1 MTQRR
6 TPSGQGP
13 SRRPTGHAG
22 RPGSRTAAR
31 PARTRDTAATRI
43 EPRRTPATRTT
54 SAIRSGSRPAAARRA
69 AATGATKRTVATRPK
84 AFTGRATV
92 LIVVLVA
99 LALAYTYPVRVYLAQ
114 ESQIAQ
120 MQADQAAQQARIKG
134 LTEEVEKWQD
144 PEYVRIQAR
153 DRLFYV
159 RPGEVPLLVLN
170 DPAGAARDAGRG
182 VRANAPGRWYDTL
195 WGSVAAA
202 DSESAKAE

>member
-13 SRRPTGHAG
+13 SRRPGRAE
-22 RPGSRTAAR
+22 RPGPRSSAR
-31 PARTRDTAATRI
+31 PTVATRI
-43 EPRRTPATRTT
+43 EPRAAVTRVPASRAT
-54 SAIRSGSRPAAARRA
+54 RPAAARRTA
-69 AATGATKRTVATRPK
+69 TTGATKRTVAPRPR

-114 ESQIAQ
+114 ESQIGKMEA
-120 MQADQAAQQARIKG
+120 AQAAQRDKING
-134 LTEEVEKWQD
+134 LSQEVAKWQD

-170 DPAGAARDAGRG
+170 DPAGAARDAGEPLP
-182 VRANAPGRWYDTL
+182 AAAPDRWYDTL

-202 DSESAKAE
+202 NAEPRR